1 MACYLVAAKGNALSL
16 GSSSLSPPILL
27 KEQQLEVQSQE
38 LSAKEA
44 RPQIRP
50 SQDPKLSPISSKRL
64 EFKRCSFKSQAER
77 LWLSASRAVKRHVL
91 A

>member
-1 MACYLVAAKGNALSL
+1 MPCYLVAAKGNALSL
-16 GSSSLSPPILL
+16 SSSSLSPPILL

-38 LSAKEA
+38 LSAKEP
-44 RPQIRP
+44 RPQIQP

-64 EFKRCSFKSQAER
+64 EFKQCSFKSQAEG
-77 LWLSASRAVKRHVL
+77 LSASRAVRRHVL